1 MGKKTKQRKRYRI
14 EIMSPQEIRNTGHF
28 IDLGVHLANPFFEMP
43 YVRSIS
49 RVLGLEESMWQDLRN
64 FKQYIVTQSDTE
76 AIKVKSF
83 LDIKNYWQAIRS
95 VGPCFQVDAGAKAVL
110 PLLRS
115 FSLDNKL
122 NELNDRLN
130 AIGKRSRAA
139 TKKIEREILEGLL
152 AKYLPLQQSATQPE
166 WLLYSVLPFVDLPV
180 LSSHYEIISDT
191 CERLNFY
198 RAEGAPP
205 PVIEE
210 QCLQLQM
217 NVDHLHKML
226 KRELADDYSLIQ
238 QHVPGVVTG
247 DQCLTDFAMV
257 QKLGFALGVK
267 VSEEV
272 QDERLG

>member
-49 RVLGLEESMWQDLRN
+49 RILSLEESMWQDLRN
-64 FKQYIVTQSDTE
+64 WKQYIVTQSDTE

-83 LDIKNYWQAIRS
+83 LDFKNYWQTIRS
-95 VGPCFQVDAGAKAVL
+95 SGHCFQVEVGAKAVL

-166 WLLYSVLPFVDLPV
+166 WLLYSVLPVVDLPV
-180 LSSHYEIISDT
+180 LSSHYEIISETMDQLT
-191 CERLNFY
+191 FY

-217 NVDHLHKML
+217 NIDDLHKTL
-226 KRELADDYSLIQ
+226 KRELADDYSIIQ

-247 DQCLTDFAMV
+247 DQCLTDFTLV
-257 QKLGFALGVK
+257 QKLCFAFGLK
-267 VSEEV
+267 ITEEV